1 MAKNLKKDESGQA
14 YVHHVAVLV
23 EDLERAQRLFTEGF
37 GFSSGPIRE
46 NASIGIKSVF
56 LEGENVKLELL
67 QAVAPGPYW
76 DLKQKGLLGM
86 NHIAFR
92 VDTFEFALK
101 KLEKLGVKTKGQP
114 ATSPAGQ
121 VWDLDP
127 GTTSEI
133 RIQLYK
139 KP

>member
-1 MAKNLKKDESGQA
+1 VKKDETGSA
-14 YVHHVAVLV
+14 HVHHVAVLV

-46 NASIGIKSVF
+46 NAKIGIKSVF
-56 LEGENVKLELL
+56 LDAENVKLELI

-76 DLKQKGLLGM
+76 DMKEKGLIGM

-92 VDTFEFALK
+92 VGDFEPALK
-101 KLEKLGVKTKGQP
+101 KLEKFGVKPKGEP
-114 ATSPAGQ
+114 AISVAGT

-127 GTTSEI
+127 KTTSEI
-133 RIQLYK
+133 RIQIYK
-139 KP
+139 QP